1 MTLRAKTASCPFQI
15 TDFVRP
21 TCKVDRVA
29 ADDCPTNVSLCAS
42 FRWNLSANVTDGNG
56 TGIDRITLRQGNG
69 VLSHDALT
77 NLDIE
82 ASYNASC
89 CSQIVEIVA
98 VDKVGNVG
106 TCFHSIAPPVGP
118 TPTVPSGGPP
128 PLGPARPL
136 WVLCLLL
143 AAWMARS

>member
-1 MTLRAKTASCPFQI
+1 MVVVPKLPPR
-15 TDFVRP
+15 
-21 TCKVDRVA
+21 
-29 ADDCPTNVSLCAS
+29 
-42 FRWNLSANVTDGNG
+42 G
-56 TGIDRITLRQGNG
+56 TGIDRITLRQGDG

-77 NLDIE
+77 HLDIE

-98 VDKVGNVG
+98 VDKAGNVG
-106 TCFHSIAPPVGP
+106 TCFHSIAPPGAL
-118 TPTVPSGGPP
+118 PP
-128 PLGPARPL
+128 PLVLARPL

>member
-1 MTLRAKTASCPFQI
+1 M
-15 TDFVRP
+15 
-21 TCKVDRVA
+21 
-29 ADDCPTNVSLCAS
+29 
-42 FRWNLSANVTDGNG
+42 
-56 TGIDRITLRQGNG
+56 GIDRITLRQGDG

-106 TCFHSIAPPVGP
+106 SCYHSIAPPTIVPSVGPPTIVPSVGP
-118 TPTVPSGGPP
+118 TPTVPAGGPP
-128 PLGPARPL
+128 SLGLARPL
-136 WVLCLLL
+136 LLLCLLL
-143 AAWMARS
+143 AALIARS